1 MLLCLRSAGCG
12 QGARH
17 WLWGLQA
24 GSLLRSLKRADWL
37 ARCQPAILL
46 GTCLVPSPLLSA
58 LLWAATPGYLI
69 PALLLT
75 APAPTHARRG
85 LLGVRNALLTATK
98 GMAVMHTNF
107 AEYGPWCGDL
117 AMRDNGSLLSFDT
130 GPSTSYALDS
140 IQARGKLF
148 IGPGEEIYKG
158 QVCLPVHCAPSLRW
172 VAGQ

>member
-1 MLLCLRSAGCG
+1 M
-12 QGARH
+12 
-17 WLWGLQA
+17 
-24 GSLLRSLKRADWL
+24 
-37 ARCQPAILL
+37 
-46 GTCLVPSPLLSA
+46 
-58 LLWAATPGYLI
+58 
-69 PALLLT
+69 
-75 APAPTHARRG
+75 
-85 LLGVRNALLTATK
+85 RNALLTATK

-158 QVCLPVHCAPSLRW
+158 QVSQLCGHECVRGSGRRCTGWQAVSVACACTSR
-172 VAGQ
+172 

>member
-1 MLLCLRSAGCG
+1 M
-12 QGARH
+12 
-17 WLWGLQA
+17 
-24 GSLLRSLKRADWL
+24 
-37 ARCQPAILL
+37 
-46 GTCLVPSPLLSA
+46 
-58 LLWAATPGYLI
+58 
-69 PALLLT
+69 
-75 APAPTHARRG
+75 
-85 LLGVRNALLTATK
+85 RNALLTATK

-158 QVCLPVHCAPSLRW
+158 QVCPPVHCVPSVAMGCWPVPPAHPNHCHGRCPVMGGSGTRLPSCGAASCGVSSMLQQRW
-172 VAGQ
+172 EKVG